1 MQQGRVRH
9 DRAFRIRKRR
19 KPLELDVDVR
29 KRVLGKIPMFRKD
42 SDDGLAHIAY
52 LSARQ
57 KMHRRRAIIFHA
69 RNGNQGIHQ
78 PVDIGRREDRNDAGQ
93 RARLRAVYL
102 GDASMRMIAASE
114 RKVERARAGP
124 VARERPLPGQE
135 PAVLD
140 SSHACADDFRP
151 QTRRIML
158 HHTHKSSEVVTG
170 QDL

>member
-1 MQQGRVRH
+1 MCS
-9 DRAFRIRKRR
+9 
-19 KPLELDVDVR
+19 
-29 KRVLGKIPMFRKD
+29 KRVLGEIPVFRKD

-57 KMHRRRAIIFHA
+57 QMHRRRAIIFHA

-78 PVDIGRREDRNDAGQ
+78 PVDIGRREDRNDAWQ

-102 GDASMRMIAASE
+102 GDARMRMIAASE
-114 RKVERARAGP
+114 RKLERARAGP

-151 QTRRIML
+151 QTRLIMV
-158 HHTHKSSEVVTG
+158 HHTHKSSEAVTG